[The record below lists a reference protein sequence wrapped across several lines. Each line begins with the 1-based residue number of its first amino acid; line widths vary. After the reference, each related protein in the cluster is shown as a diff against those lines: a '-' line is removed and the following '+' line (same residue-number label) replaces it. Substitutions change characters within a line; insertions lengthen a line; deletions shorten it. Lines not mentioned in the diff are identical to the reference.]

1 MEDKILVITHSILDQ
16 GMLPAEKRFG
26 MGPLPVVKDLMDLS
40 VNLVAVPNVE
50 KQYALFQKD
59 QIQRNTGVEEDYG
72 KYIKRSLTPLVNEIM
87 ERVKNGSIFL
97 GVLSYQGD
105 DTQRVEPETSPV
117 MIELFRLFD
126 RNCMLTPYF
135 EISDK
140 ISQEEM
146 ELVISD
152 IVLSLGI

>member
-72 KYIKRSLTPLVNEIM
+72 KYIKRRLTPLV
-87 ERVKNGSIFL
+87 SIFL

>member
-1 MEDKILVITHSILDQ
+1 MEDKILVVTHSILDQ
-16 GMLPAEKRFG
+16 GMLPEEKRFG
-26 MGPLPVVKDLMDLS
+26 QGPLPVIRDLIDLS
-40 VNLVAVPNVE
+40 VNLVVLPNIE
-50 KQYALFQKD
+50 KQYALFMKD
-59 QIQRNTGVEEDYG
+59 QVERTTGISEDYD
-72 KYIKRSLTPLVNEIM
+72 KYIKRSLAPLVNEVM
-87 ERVKNGSIFL
+87 ERVKNGSTFL
-97 GVLSYQGD
+97 GVLSYAGD
-105 DTQRVEPETSPV
+105 DTQRVEPETSPI

>member
-1 MEDKILVITHSILDQ
+1 ME
-16 GMLPAEKRFG
+16 
-26 MGPLPVVKDLMDLS
+26 
-40 VNLVAVPNVE
+40 
-50 KQYALFQKD
+50 Y
-59 QIQRNTGVEEDYG
+59 DYG
-72 KYIKRSLTPLVNEIM
+72 KYIKRSLTPLVNEVM

-105 DTQRVEPETSPV
+105 DTQRVEPETSPI